1 VEPCAGC
8 FGTLIWDVV
17 LLAWLL
23 SSPLLCCPSTSA
35 AVLAASVELA
45 VVELAEVELAE
56 VELPSGQDPCWCVD
70 VSVVLLADWVPA
82 AVPG

>member
-1 VEPCAGC
+1 V
-8 FGTLIWDVV
+8 
-17 LLAWLL
+17 
-23 SSPLLCCPSTSA
+23 

-45 VVELAEVELAE
+45 VVELAEVEL
-56 VELPSGQDPCWCVD
+56 PSGQDPCWCVG